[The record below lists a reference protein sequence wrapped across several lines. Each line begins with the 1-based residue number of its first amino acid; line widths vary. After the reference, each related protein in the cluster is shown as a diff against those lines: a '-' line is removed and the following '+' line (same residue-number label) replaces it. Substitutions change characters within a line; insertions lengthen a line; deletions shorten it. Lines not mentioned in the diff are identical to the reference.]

1 MKTIEIKKPEEILK
15 QTIPGLEYSFQFNN
29 RSDIIKAMQA
39 YADQEVSKAIDKALE
54 IADDKVYEY
63 EGAYAG
69 LVSLKPEILKE
80 LEK

>member
-1 MKTIEIKKPEEILK
+1 MEQKTAEEILEEH
-15 QTIPGLEYSFQFNN
+15 TGHAHGLMSVMVIN
-29 RSDIIKAMQA
+29 AMQS